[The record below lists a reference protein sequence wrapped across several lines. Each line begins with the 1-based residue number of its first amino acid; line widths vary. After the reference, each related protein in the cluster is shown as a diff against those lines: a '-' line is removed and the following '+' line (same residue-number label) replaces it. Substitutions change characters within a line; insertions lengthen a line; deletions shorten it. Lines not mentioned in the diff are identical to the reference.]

1 MKPKHGVSRECEQT
15 PESYTLHGY
24 LQWWVQREPV
34 PPSWKTAM
42 DDMRPAG
49 CAIYHLPRDENK
61 RNIETTSFI
70 YIYIKAAECHISHLP
85 VDRNHIVWSIYTL
98 IVFVCMERWFRA
110 PRTTTLYPFSH
121 NHGSKKWVPP
131 IVVTFQIQF
140 HFHYFLR
147 KSTQHFVPHPNFLE

>member
-1 MKPKHGVSRECEQT
+1 MVF
-15 PESYTLHGY
+15 PESVNKHPNHIHYMDIFNGECKGNRYPHLGKLPWMICGQLVAPSIIFPEMKIKETLKPH
-24 LQWWVQREPV
+24 
-34 PPSWKTAM
+34 
-42 DDMRPAG
+42 
-49 CAIYHLPRDENK
+49 HL
-61 RNIETTSFI
+61 